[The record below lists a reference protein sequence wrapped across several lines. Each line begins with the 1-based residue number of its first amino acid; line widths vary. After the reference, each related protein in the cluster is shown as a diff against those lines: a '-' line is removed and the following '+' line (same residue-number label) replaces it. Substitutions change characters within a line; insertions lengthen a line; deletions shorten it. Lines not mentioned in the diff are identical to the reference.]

1 MTQIGR
7 RPRLGNMQMT
17 NESAAVPEWTL
28 GDRLRKARQY
38 AGLEQTELAARIGIA
53 RSSITRYETDLGRP
67 ARPVLL
73 SWALCTGTDL
83 GWLAGGGEILP
94 GTFTPPAPPAPP
106 APLAVA
112 A

>member
-1 MTQIGR
+1 MQI
-7 RPRLGNMQMT
+7 NQE
-17 NESAAVPEWTL
+17 NAVVPEWSV
-28 GDRLRKARQY
+28 GDRLRKARLH
-38 AGLEQTELAARIGIA
+38 AGLEQTELAAQIGISRA
-53 RSSITRYETDLGRP
+53 SVVNYEHGHTRP
-67 ARPVLL
+67 PRPVLL